1 MPSPFDCFLVNRGLK
16 TLHVRMERHFKNALA
31 AAKFLEADP
40 RVERVI
46 YPGTDTSPV
55 VVVVGGELEGVSL
68 SLHCNMCY
76 CMLHPPTPRPALT
89 PPVRGGEETVHRVSR
104 DDHLLH
110 QGEAG
115 TRLHVPPEPQSR
127 FGLQRVSVQYRH
139 RLKS

>member
-76 CMLHPPTPRPALT
+76 CMLHPPS
-89 PPVRGGEETVHRVSR
+89 PPGLPSHPQYEVVKRQCTGCPGMITFYIKGKLEHASTFLQNLKVGLGCREFQSSTVTV
-104 DDHLLH
+104 
-110 QGEAG
+110 
-115 TRLHVPPEPQSR
+115 
-127 FGLQRVSVQYRH
+127 
-139 RLKS
+139 